1 MVLRGGFWV
10 WPWYICGGLMSEAL
24 LSSHTVF
31 CSQDLVNF
39 ESVDEILVFVK
50 LLCEIRTKQKQT

>member
-1 MVLRGGFWV
+1 
-10 WPWYICGGLMSEAL
+10 MSEAL